1 MPLGSGKAPPPGAR
15 AADAEHTPPLTD
27 RKSADMPSPAEK
39 KQNDEAACEESRRRG
54 RPDCRHPSD
63 RLWKGSMTA
72 TAMTLVEHHTWLP
85 AGKRA
90 AVCFSVDDIHPATS
104 RDEFD
109 AGGDL
114 GRGVLGRLERLLERN
129 PSVRVTLFVTPDW
142 RLQRLVPTRRW
153 LTRIPLLRERIH
165 WAPLTPKGR
174 FRVDRHPEFVSY
186 LNALPRAEC
195 AVHGLNHAHVGPR
208 MAVEFQEQSRSECR
222 AMLEEGRRIF
232 AAAGLRHVQGFAAP
246 AWNSPP
252 ALCQALSDADFRFVT
267 SARDLDTAVTG
278 TARTAGNGLRGAS
291 LIQPTLIRCKPDG
304 NPARGTDSP
313 AGLVHLTTNFQATST
328 LERARAIIE
337 CGGVLSIKAHIFK
350 TGGGITMLDGLDDQ
364 YCSYLGRL
372 WRELGDRYGDA
383 LWWTTLAEVAERC
396 RATAA

>member
-1 MPLGSGKAPPPGAR
+1 
-15 AADAEHTPPLTD
+15 
-27 RKSADMPSPAEK
+27 
-39 KQNDEAACEESRRRG
+39 
-54 RPDCRHPSD
+54 
-63 RLWKGSMTA
+63 MTA

-165 WAPLTPKGR
+165 WAPLAPKGR

-278 TARTAGNGLRGAS
+278 EARTAGNGLRGAS
-291 LIQPTLIRCKPDG
+291 LTQPTLIRCKPDG

-364 YCSYLGRL
+364 YCNYLGRL

>member
-1 MPLGSGKAPPPGAR
+1 MKLPMNQATSSTIQAMRNFLFMGASRIRQGPPPGAR

-27 RKSADMPSPAEK
+27 RKSAATG
-39 KQNDEAACEESRRRG
+39 RHRG
-54 RPDCRHPSD
+54 TPDCRYPSD

-90 AVCFSVDDIHPATS
+90 AVCFSVDDVHPATS

-114 GRGVLGRLERLLERN
+114 GRGALGRLERLLERN
-129 PSVRVTLFVTPDW
+129 PRLRVTLFVTPDW
-142 RLQRLVPTRRW
+142 RLQRLVPTRGW

-165 WAPLTPKGR
+165 WAPLAPEGR

-208 MAVEFQEQSRSECR
+208 MAVEFQEQSRGECR

-232 AAAGLRHVQGFAAP
+232 AAAGLRHVQGFAPP
-246 AWNSPP
+246 AWNAPP
-252 ALCQALSDADFRFVT
+252 ALCQALSDADFRFIT

-278 TARTAGNGLRGAS
+278 EARTAGSGLRGAS
-291 LIQPTLIRCKPDG
+291 LIQPTFIRCTPEE
-304 NPARGTDSP
+304 NPTGATASS
-313 AGLVHLTTNFQATST
+313 AGLVHFTTNFQ
-328 LERARAIIE
+328 
-337 CGGVLSIKAHIFK
+337 
-350 TGGGITMLDGLDDQ
+350 
-364 YCSYLGRL
+364 
-372 WRELGDRYGDA
+372 
-383 LWWTTLAEVAERC
+383 
-396 RATAA
+396 

>member
-1 MPLGSGKAPPPGAR
+1 MG
-15 AADAEHTPPLTD
+15 TT
-27 RKSADMPSPAEK
+27 
-39 KQNDEAACEESRRRG
+39 
-54 RPDCRHPSD
+54 PDCRERSRPLCTLSMPE
-63 RLWKGSMTA
+63 SMTF
-72 TAMTLVEHHTWLP
+72 TECRGWLP

-165 WAPLTPKGR
+165 WAPLAPKGR

-208 MAVEFQEQSRSECR
+208 MEI
-222 AMLEEGRRIF
+222 GR
-232 AAAGLRHVQGFAAP
+232 P
-246 AWNSPP
+246 
-252 ALCQALSDADFRFVT
+252 
-267 SARDLDTAVTG
+267 
-278 TARTAGNGLRGAS
+278 
-291 LIQPTLIRCKPDG
+291 
-304 NPARGTDSP
+304 
-313 AGLVHLTTNFQATST
+313 
-328 LERARAIIE
+328 
-337 CGGVLSIKAHIFK
+337 
-350 TGGGITMLDGLDDQ
+350 
-364 YCSYLGRL
+364 
-372 WRELGDRYGDA
+372 
-383 LWWTTLAEVAERC
+383 
-396 RATAA
+396 